1 MRATLTT
8 LACWLAGC
16 LLTAGCATAPR
27 PQAVA
32 PWPPADEAAW
42 AFSAAQLADQTGRF
56 DQAVDHYRRALAQDP
71 GSALLRRYLVRDLIR
86 LERYPEARLEYQA
99 LVDQHPEDHETQAIL
114 GQLCEA
120 VGDTKL
126 AETLYRSALTLKA
139 DDSGLNTRLGRLL
152 LALDQTGEALHLLR
166 RALALDPRN
175 REARQ
180 LLVTYYQSLHPAR
193 AEKLL
198 QEGLELEP
206 EDPEWLS
213 QMGELLEQEGR
224 LEDAAGVYEQLVEAD
239 QQALPA
245 FRFLSVYY
253 LKRGQWAKARWQ
265 LERLLHLVP
274 RDVAGRR
281 NLGLALYNLGLWSEA
296 REQLNVVVAAGQADA
311 LTHHL
316 LGAIFQHEGLHY
328 LAADE
333 FREAVRMDPSL
344 MEARLGLSAALLAA
358 QERAKAEV
366 AAEESAR
373 AFPSEVLMQ
382 INYGVVLLRV
392 GKPGEA
398 VEVFRRALSL
408 GSQRARIYFHLG
420 QAQLEQRQFEPA
432 VASWT
437 VAVKLD
443 PKFAEA
449 YNYLAYTHAE
459 RGLKLAQAQ
468 QWVKQALALDPEN
481 PNYLDTLAWVQ
492 YQQGR
497 YAKALETILSAL
509 KQYQAK
515 AEAVDPAVYEH
526 LGDIYY
532 QLENYQEAS
541 QAWQSALKL
550 KPDNQQLRQKLRQ
563 LPGPGGGS

>member
-1 MRATLTT
+1 MRATLIT

-27 PQAVA
+27 PQSAA
-32 PWPPADEAAW
+32 PWPPADEASW

-56 DQAVDHYRRALAQDP
+56 DQAVDYYRRALAQDP

-126 AETLYRSALTLKA
+126 AETLYRSALTLQA

-152 LALDQTGEALHLLR
+152 LGLDQTGEALHLLR

-175 REARQ
+175 HEARQ
-180 LLVTYYQSLHPAR
+180 LLVTYYQGLQPAR

-198 QEGLELEP
+198 EEGLELEP
-206 EDPEWLS
+206 DDPEWLS

-224 LEDAAGVYEQLVEAD
+224 LEDTAEVYRQLVEAD

-253 LKRGQWAKARWQ
+253 LKRGEWAKARWQ

-274 RDVAGRR
+274 KDAAGRR

-296 REQLNVVVAAGQADA
+296 REQLNVVLATGQADA

-333 FREAVRMDPSL
+333 FREAVRMDPNL

-358 QERAKAEV
+358 QERAKAEA
-366 AAEESAR
+366 AAEEAAR

-398 VEVFRRALSL
+398 VEVFRRALRL
-408 GSQRARIYFHLG
+408 GDQRARIYFHLG
-420 QAQLEQRQFEPA
+420 QAQLEQKQFEQA

-437 VAVKLD
+437 TAVKLD
-443 PKFAEA
+443 PHFAEA
-449 YNYLAYTHAE
+449 FNYLAYTHAE

-468 QWVKQALALDPEN
+468 QWVKRALALDPEN

-509 KQYQAK
+509 KQYQAR